1 LEKEE
6 AATVANSK
14 GVNNDWTTNKG
25 CHFFLL
31 DSAAFVE
38 KGKKT
43 KEGTRPW
50 RRTSYCNGGTLCCVY
65 KQGIKQRETTG

>member
-38 KGKKT
+38 KGKKKQK
-43 KEGTRPW
+43 KEQGRGEEQATAMGVPCAAC
-50 RRTSYCNGGTLCCVY
+50 TS
-65 KQGIKQRETTG
+65 KE